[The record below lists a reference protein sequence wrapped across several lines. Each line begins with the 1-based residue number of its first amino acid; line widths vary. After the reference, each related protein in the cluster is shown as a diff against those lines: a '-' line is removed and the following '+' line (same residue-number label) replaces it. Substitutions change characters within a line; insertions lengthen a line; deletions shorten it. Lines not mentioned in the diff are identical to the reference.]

1 MKDEDDRSANE
12 IGRRAGRMKDARENP
27 GPSPLRGFG
36 TFGMIGWS
44 IAVPTVGGALLGL
57 WLDRIAPQAFS
68 WTLALLLG
76 GVIVGAFIAWG
87 WIVKEGNDDD
97 RS

>member
-1 MKDEDDRSANE
+1 MTEPPDRQTDR
-12 IGRRAGRMKDARENP
+12 IVRDAGRKQTARSNP

-44 IAVPTVGGALLGL
+44 IAVPTVAGALLGL
-57 WLDRIAPQAFS
+57 WLDRKAPQQFS

-76 GVIVGAFIAWG
+76 GLAVGVMIAWA
-87 WIVKEGNDDD
+87 WIEKERGE
-97 RS
+97 